1 MTAVVHQVVGSVAI
15 RVAQGVRLV
24 QTQVVNPE
32 E

>member
-1 MTAVVHQVVGSVAI
+1 MSAVVHQLAVSVAI

-24 QTQVVNPE
+24 QTQVVNKE